1 MISLALPKGSL
12 ERRALEL
19 FATAGLPVRR
29 RSERSYRGTIDY
41 AGVDRVAFY
50 KPREI
55 PAVVGDGSFALGLTG
70 ADWVE
75 ESGAEV
81 EVVES
86 FDYSRNSERPWR
98 LVLAVPAGHP
108 ATSVADLDDG
118 VRVATEYPNIGR
130 RFLQSAG
137 RRAEVVVSYGA
148 TEAKIPELAD
158 AMMDVVETG
167 HSLRQNDLRIIE
179 TVRTCG
185 VQLIADPAA
194 WADRGRRAVIQS
206 IALLLRAAWA
216 GPAHVLLTVRAPAGR
231 LPEVVPA
238 MPGESWRAGSDLV
251 DENMVVLQGVL
262 PRRDV
267 PETIDVLLSAGAV
280 DVTESGIGIL
290 ASSVTRAG
298 RC

>member
-1 MISLALPKGSL
+1 MLSLALPKGSL
-12 ERRALEL
+12 ERRALQL
-19 FATAGLPVRR
+19 FDTAGLTVRR
-29 RSERSYRGTIDY
+29 PSERSYRGTIDY
-41 AGVDRVAFY
+41 PGVAHVAFY

-55 PAVVGDGSFALGLTG
+55 PLAVGSGSFDLGLTG

-75 ESGAEV
+75 ETGAEV

-86 FDYSRNSERPWR
+86 FDYSRNTEKPWR
-98 LVLAVPAGHP
+98 LVLAAPADHP
-108 ATSVADLDDG
+108 ATSVTDLDDG

-130 RFLQSAG
+130 RFFQAAG

-158 AMMDVVETG
+158 VMMDVVETG
-167 HSLRQNDLRIIE
+167 HSLRQNNLRIIE
-179 TVRTCG
+179 IIRTCG
-185 VQLIADPAA
+185 AQLIANPAA
-194 WADRGRRAVIQS
+194 YAEKGKRGVIQNVG
-206 IALLLRAAWA
+206 LLLRAAWV
-216 GPAHVLLTVRAPAGR
+216 GPAHVLLTVRAPAER

-238 MPGESWRAGSDLV
+238 MPGQSWRAGSDLV

-280 DVTESGIGIL
+280 NVTESGIGIL
-290 ASSVTRAG
+290 ASNVSRAP
-298 RC
+298 C

>member
-29 RSERSYRGTIDY
+29 RSERSYRGTVDHS
-41 AGVDRVAFY
+41 GVSHVAFY

-55 PAVVGDGSFALGLTG
+55 PLVVGDGTFDLGLTG

-75 ESGAEV
+75 ETGAEV

-86 FDYSRNSERPWR
+86 FDYSRNTERPWR
-98 LVLAVPAGHP
+98 LVLAVPSGHP
-108 ATSVADLDDG
+108 ARSAADLDDG

-130 RFLQSAG
+130 RFFREAG

-167 HSLRQNDLRIIE
+167 HSLRQNDLRVIE

-185 VQLIADPAA
+185 AQLVANPAAYADPAR
-194 WADRGRRAVIQS
+194 RGVIRNV
-206 IALLLRAAWA
+206 ALLLRAAWV
-216 GPAHVLLTVRAPAGR
+216 GPAHVLLTVRAPADR
-231 LPEVVPA
+231 LAEVVPA
-238 MPGESWRAGSDLV
+238 MPGQSWRAGADLA
-251 DENMVVLQGVL
+251 DGTMVVLQGVL
-262 PRRDV
+262 PRREV
-267 PETIDVLLSAGAV
+267 SETIDALLSAGAV
-280 DVTESGIGIL
+280 NVTESGIGIF
-290 ASSVTRAG
+290 ATGEAG
-298 RC
+298 

>member
-12 ERRALEL
+12 ERRALQL
-19 FATAGLPVRR
+19 FATAGLDVRR
-29 RSERSYRGTIDY
+29 PSERSYRGTIDY
-41 AGVDRVAFY
+41 AGMAQVAFY

-55 PAVVGDGSFALGLTG
+55 PSVVEGGSFDLGLTG

-75 ESGAEV
+75 ETGAKV

-86 FDYSRNSERPWR
+86 FDYSRNSEEPWR

-108 ATSVADLDDG
+108 ATGVTDLDDG

-130 RFLQSAG
+130 RFFQAAG

-158 AMMDVVETG
+158 VMVDVVETG
-167 HSLRQNDLRIIE
+167 HSLRQNNLRIIE
-179 TVRTCG
+179 TIRTCG
-185 VQLIADPAA
+185 AQLIANPAA
-194 WADRGRRAVIQS
+194 YAEKGKRGLIQKV
-206 IALLLRAAWA
+206 ARLLRAAWV
-216 GPAHVLLTVRAPAGR
+216 GPAHVLLTVRAPAER
-231 LPEVVPA
+231 LPEVAIA
-238 MPGESWRAGSDLV
+238 MPGRSWRAGAGLTDV
-251 DENMVVLQGVL
+251 NMVVLQGVL
-262 PRRDV
+262 PRKDV

-290 ASSVTRAG
+290 ASNMSRA
-298 RC
+298 